1 MVRADVVKAL
11 NEGQWFAAGYEYF
24 KQETGIN
31 ITIQEFNHMIL
42 VNIAGQNI
50 PIMMIMIETLVRA
63 FEINKIM
70 NINKQII
77 LYY

>member
-11 NEGQWFAAGYEYF
+11 NEDQWFVVGYEYF
-24 KQETGIN
+24 KQETGID

-42 VNIAGQNI
+42 VNIAGLNI
-50 PIMMIMIETLVRA
+50 PIKMIMIETLVRV
-63 FEINKIM
+63 FEINKVM
-70 NINKQII
+70 NMNKQII